1 MRIVL
6 HPSAFAC
13 RALAAL
19 LLSVFVTGCPRPTR
33 EEAAGP
39 LPSLS
44 PPSADRVAT
53 RLGSGDVFEVRVF
66 QEAELT
72 GVYRV
77 GPEGTIDFPFC
88 GRMKVDGST
97 SAEVA
102 TKLKECLAAGYLR
115 DPQVTVV
122 AREYNSKKI
131 FVLGEVQKPGT
142 YAFEDDMSII
152 QAVALAGGLTP
163 KAEANKVRVT
173 RAAGAGEKKFE
184 VPVEDVGT
192 GRAPNF
198 FLQPGDIVF
207 VPESIF

>member
-1 MRIVL
+1 MPHLSLPALLRRGVVAIL
-6 HPSAFAC
+6 AM
-13 RALAAL
+13 ALA
-19 LLSVFVTGCPRPTR
+19 GCPRPTR
-33 EEAAGP
+33 EEGAGP
-39 LPSLS
+39 LPSVS
-44 PPSADRVAT
+44 PPAGNVAT
-53 RLGSGDVFEVRVF
+53 RLGAGDVFEVRVF

-77 GPEGTIDFPFC
+77 GAEGTIDFPFC
-88 GRMKVDGST
+88 GRLNVLGQT

-102 TKLKECLAAGYLR
+102 TRLRDCLAAGYLR

-122 AREYNSKKI
+122 AREYNSKKV

-142 YAFEDDMSII
+142 YPFEDDMSII
-152 QAVALAGGLTP
+152 QAVAVAGGLTA
-163 KAEANKVRVT
+163 KADANKVRVT
-173 RAAGAGEKKFE
+173 RAAGGEGEKKFE